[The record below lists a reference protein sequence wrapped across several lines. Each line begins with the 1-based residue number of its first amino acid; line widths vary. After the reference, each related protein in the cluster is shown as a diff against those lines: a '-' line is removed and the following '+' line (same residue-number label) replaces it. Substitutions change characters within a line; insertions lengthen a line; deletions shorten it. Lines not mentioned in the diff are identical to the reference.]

1 MKSKKENYWVK
12 VFDTLNE
19 SQKRWYA
26 AQKAIE
32 IGYGG
37 ITHVKELTSMSRTTI
52 TKGINELKSSEKLEK
67 EIRKKGAGRKT
78 IIDSNNNIINELE
91 LIMEE
96 NTAGDPMSA
105 LKWTCKSTRNISDE
119 LNKKGIKV
127 SYRTVY
133 KLLSDADYTLQGNK
147 KTLGSSN
154 NEHRDEQFRYINSV
168 VKKYI
173 NKNEPVISV
182 DAKKKEQVGNFKNNG
197 QTWRKTGNPKKV
209 HDHDFASLGQGV
221 AIPYG
226 AYDIQKN
233 EGFVNVGI
241 NADTAEFAVNSIRQ
255 WWYLTGKKNY
265 PKAKKILICA
275 DGGGSNGSRNRT
287 WKINLQK
294 LSEELKKEITV
305 CHYPPGT
312 SKWNKIEHRMFSFIS
327 MNWKGQP
334 LESYEMIINL
344 IGNTT
349 TKKGLKIEAKLDS
362 NKYEKGIK
370 VSDKELEEIN
380 LKFHEKNPKWNYTI
394 NQKNKKKK

>member
-12 VFDTLNE
+12 IFDTLNE

-37 ITHVKELTSMSRTTI
+37 ITQVKELTSMSRTTI
-52 TKGINELKSSEKLEK
+52 TKGINELKGNEKLEK
-67 EIRKKGAGRKT
+67 KIRKKGAGRKN
-78 IIDSNNNIINELE
+78 IIDSNKNIINELE
-91 LIMEE
+91 LIMDE

-105 LKWTCKSTRNISDE
+105 LKWTCKSTRNISEE

-133 KLLSDADYTLQGNK
+133 KLLSDANYTLQGNK
-147 KTLGSSN
+147 KTLGNSN
-154 NEHRDEQFRYINSV
+154 SEHRDEQFRYINSEI
-168 VKKYI
+168 KKYI

-182 DAKKKEQVGNFKNNG
+182 DAKKKEQVGTFKNNG

-209 HDHDFASLGQGV
+209 HDHDFASLSQGV

-233 EGFVNVGI
+233 KGFVNIGI
-241 NADTAEFAVNSIRQ
+241 NADTEEFAVNSIRQ
-255 WWYLTGKKNY
+255 WWYLTGEKNY
-265 PKAKKILICA
+265 PKAKRILICA
-275 DGGGSNGSRNRT
+275 DGGGSNGLRNRT

-294 LSEELKKEITV
+294 LSDEIKKEITV

-334 LESYEMIINL
+334 LEGYEMIINL

-349 TKKGLKIEAKLDS
+349 TKEGLKIEAKLDS
-362 NKYEKGIK
+362 NEYEKGIK

-380 LKFHEKNPKWNYTI
+380 LKFHKKNPKWNYTI
-394 NQKNKKKK
+394 NQKKKK